1 MRLTTLGWLAL
12 LAVRGAYGQAA
23 AGQSLTLTLQ
33 DALARARTY
42 SQDVYSS
49 QLAARIAHED
59 TLQAKTALLPTVN
72 WVNQFAYTQPNGTP
86 SGVFISNDGPHV
98 YNNQAVVHADLF
110 APEKRAEMR
119 RAAAAEALARAKS
132 EIALRGLTAV
142 VAQNYYAVLSAQRDL
157 TNATQSLQEAQQFLD
172 LTRKQEAGGEVS
184 HADSVKAELLTEQR
198 RRDTQNAQLAL
209 DKARIGFAVL
219 LFPDYGQPYSLVD
232 DLENQIAIPPFTE
245 IQAMASRNSPE
256 TRAAQAA
263 VQQQTSEISLARAA
277 MLPTL
282 SFDYY
287 YGINANQYAV
297 WDRDHLRNLGSAASA
312 QLNIPVWNW
321 GATRSKV
328 RQAEL
333 RLQQARNDLSLTQR
347 QLLSSLNA
355 FYLEADAASLQSASL
370 RHSVDLAEESLRL
383 ALLRYQAGEAT
394 ALEVSDAQT
403 SATEARSAFTT
414 GLVRRRVAVATLQT
428 LTGAF

>member
-1 MRLTTLGWLAL
+1 MRLTTVGWLAL
-12 LAVRGAYGQAA
+12 LTVRGAYGQAA
-23 AGQSLTLTLQ
+23 EQSLTLTLQ
-33 DALARARTY
+33 DALARARLY

-59 TLQAKTALLPTVN
+59 TLQAKAARLPTVN
-72 WVNQFAYTQPNGTP
+72 WANQFIYTQPNGTP

-98 YNNQAVVHADLF
+98 YNNQAIVHADVF
-110 APEKRAEMR
+110 APERRAEMR
-119 RAAAAEALARAKS
+119 RAAAAEALARARS

-142 VAQNYYAVLSAQRDL
+142 VAQNYYAVLSAQRDV

-198 RRDTQNAQLAL
+198 RRDKQNAQLAL

-245 IQAMASRNSPE
+245 IQAMAARNSPE

-347 QLLSSLNA
+347 QLLANLNA
-355 FYLEADAASLQSASL
+355 FYLEADAGALQAASL

-403 SATEARSAFTT
+403 SAADARSAFTA

>member
-12 LAVRGAYGQAA
+12 LAVRGACGQG

-59 TLQAKTALLPTVN
+59 SVQAKAALLPTVN
-72 WVNQFAYTQPNGTP
+72 WANQFIYTQPNGTP
-86 SGVFISNDGPHV
+86 SGVFVSNDGPHV
-98 YNNQAVVHADLF
+98 YNNQAIVHADVF

-119 RAAAAEALARAKS
+119 RAAAAEAMARARS

-142 VAQNYYAVLSAQRDL
+142 VAQNYYAVLSAQRDV

-198 RRDTQNAQLAL
+198 QRDTQNAQLTL

-219 LFPDYGQPYSLVD
+219 LFPDYGQQYSLVD

-347 QLLSSLNA
+347 QLLANLNA
-355 FYLEADAASLQSASL
+355 FYMEADAASLQAASL

-403 SATEARSAFTT
+403 SAAEARSAFTA
-414 GLVRRRVAVATLQT
+414 GLVRRRVATATLQT